1 MSDIRLMRINIKPS
15 CSDEERKNLIDD
27 CLQSNP
33 ERQYVA
39 IGWSYVYTDDG
50 KLITPKSFNS
60 YEDFYNEAVKCIK
73 ERKRKV
79 NHALNSFWYVK
90 EGDLFWTRDLNGFY
104 WICRAKG
111 KAEPRYIY
119 KWDVGAIVP
128 VNAYR
133 VGLEVPGQIKA
144 SFNRPHGGVID
155 DSFEE
160 IMINYS
166 KYIYNQY
173 EDDDKKRYANIVNQE
188 GSIIRNLPD
197 KDLEELVISYLQ
209 IKQNYYLLSN
219 SIASGST
226 TVSIECE
233 FLSRDKDCPKKAV
246 VQVKAIPKIKPY
258 EYQDLLEKGYEVY
271 FYDGGRVEN
280 IPGYKYISEEEL
292 LDFFEEYKAILP
304 ESITKWEVLF
314 ASNSTKIVPK

>member
-15 CSDEERKNLIDD
+15 CSDGERANLIND
-27 CLQSNP
+27 CLLDKP
-33 ERQYVA
+33 EEQYVA
-39 IGWSYVYTDDG
+39 IGWSYVHTDDG
-50 KLITPKSFNS
+50 KLPEPKSFAS
-60 YEDFYNEAVKCIK
+60 YEEFYNEAVKCIK

-111 KAEPRYIY
+111 KAEPRYVY
-119 KWDVGAIVP
+119 KWDVGAVVP
-128 VNAYR
+128 VKAYR

-155 DSFEE
+155 DSFDEM
-160 IMINYS
+160 MINYS
-166 KYIYNQY
+166 KHIYNQF
-173 EDDDKKRYANIVNQE
+173 EKDKRRKYNNILKQE
-188 GSIIRNLPD
+188 GSVIRNLPPE
-197 KDLEELVISYLQ
+197 DLEELVISYLQ

-233 FLSRDKDCPKKAV
+233 FLSRDKDNPKKAV
-246 VQVKAIPKIKPY
+246 VQVKAIPKINPY
-258 EYQDLLEKGYEVY
+258 DYQDFLEKGYEVY
-271 FYDGGRVEN
+271 FYDGGRVGD
-280 IPGYKYISEEEL
+280 IPGYRYIREEEL
-292 LDFFEEYKAILP
+292 LDFFREYKAVLP
-304 ESITKWEVLF
+304 ESITKWEMLF
-314 ASNSTKIVPK
+314 